1 MNLMIKDKRAEEHT
15 YVEDPR
21 YKQCNSEALM
31 GAGLGLLNLIW
42 WFGWGYGLGSGSPSD
57 YTYIMGFP
65 AWFFMSSIVG
75 SGTIHGCWLFSW
87 SASFSGTL
95 PLGKI
100 DTREAEDIQKKLES

>member
-1 MNLMIKDKRAEEHT
+1 MKEKREYKHT
-15 YVEDPR
+15 YIEDPR
-21 YKQCNSEALM
+21 YKQCNREALM

-42 WFGWGYGLGSGSPSD
+42 WFGWGYGLGSGPPSG

-75 SGTIHGCWLFSW
+75 AVLFTVL
-87 SASFSGTL
+87 AVFMVNLFFRDL

-100 DTREAEDIQKKLES
+100 DSREAEDIQKKLEG